1 MSLRTS
7 LRLAV
12 PVLCFAAFA
21 PAAAQTVVVTSPTG
35 TVTNPGGPDMNDPF
49 AVDTWLRNNVRA
61 GSTVG
66 ISTNYARSGNGSA
79 YMSGTVAGTSKA
91 DMEYYFGG
99 QYITPFSLGS
109 LSSASYDYLRNSS
122 STAAGHLAPSLRFMI
137 DEDGNMGTSADRS
150 LLIYEPIYN
159 GIGSIGTD
167 VWNTGLITSTTNLWW
182 RQFSSGYT
190 VEQYGV
196 DLADYQAGYSAVN
209 GPTGNTRT
217 INGNSLVYGLSS
229 GIGSGWNGT
238 YDGAIDNVN
247 VAYGNND
254 VTFNFETQSVVATP
268 EPASLVLV
276 ATGFL
281 GIAGFARRR
290 RK

>member
-1 MSLRTS
+1 MSLRTT

-12 PVLCFAAFA
+12 PVLCFAAFS

-49 AVDTWLRNNVRA
+49 AFDTWLRNNVRG

-79 YMSGTVAGTSKA
+79 YMSGTIAGTSKA
-91 DMEYYFGG
+91 DMEYYFNG
-99 QYITPFSLGS
+99 QYIAPFSLGS
-109 LSSASYDYLRNSS
+109 LSAASYDYLRNSS

-137 DEDGNMGTSADRS
+137 DEDGNLGTSADRS

-159 GIGSIGTD
+159 GIGAIATN
-167 VWNTGLITSTTNLWW
+167 VWNTGLVTSTTNLWW
-182 RQFSSGYT
+182 RQFSPGFT
-190 VEQYGV
+190 VEDYDV
-196 DLADYQAGYSAVN
+196 TLADYQSGVTV
-209 GPTGNTRT
+209 GTRT
-217 INGNSLVYGLSS
+217 ITGNSLVFGLSS

-238 YDGAIDNVN
+238 YDGAIDNVH
-247 VAYGNND
+247 VAYANED
-254 VTFNFETQSVVATP
+254 VTFNFETQAVVATP

-281 GIAGFARRR
+281 GIAGFVRR
-290 RK
+290 RKK